1 MTLEFAAARENM
13 VENQVRTND
22 VTDLAIQDAMREV
35 RRERVCPPAKLHLAY
50 AESVVEY
57 APGLYLMEPRDI
69 SKLLQGLRPRSGE
82 RALAIAAPYAALVM
96 AAMGLKVRLRLP
108 TGVDLS
114 GSDLTGV
121 EVVSGDLSASDEGGP
136 YDIIVAE
143 GAVRQA
149 PEAWTAMLAQG
160 GRLGVVER
168 QGPVGRARLYQRGA
182 DHVVSSR
189 ILFDA
194 TPPMLPGFA
203 PEAAFQF

>member
-1 MTLEFAAARENM
+1 MTLDFAAARENM

-22 VTDLAIQDAMREV
+22 VTDLDIQDAMRVV
-35 RRERVCPPAKLHLAY
+35 RRERVCPPTKLHLAY

-69 SKLLQGLRPRSGE
+69 SKLLQGLHPRAGE
-82 RALAIAAPYAALVM
+82 HALAIAAPYAALVM
-96 AAMGLKVRLRLP
+96 AAMGLTVRLRLP
-108 TGVDLS
+108 ADVAPPEMDLA
-114 GSDLTGV
+114 GV
-121 EVVSGDLSASDEGGP
+121 EVVTGDLTAADESGP
-136 YDIIVAE
+136 YDVIVAE

-149 PEAWTAMLAQG
+149 PEAWTAMLGQG

-189 ILFDA
+189 VLFDA

-203 PEAAFQF
+203 PEPAFQF